1 MKLSSILPFI
11 ATALSMLLVQH
22 ATLANAAALC
32 IPGIYCPQEASP
44 SPAPACSFTEGSG
57 TPPHASSTSMSDHS
71 STYVP
76 KPSTTSDIKP
86 TTTWTPPTTSN
97 VVEPPSTTTPV
108 IPVSIPASAKSTYT
122 PTTGPAGSSSP
133 GEHHTVTTT
142 ITVSG
147 APQPTGSS
155 CSTGPVQCCDSV
167 QSASSSEASN
177 MLGLLGVALQDVN
190 VPVGLNCIPISVIG
204 AGSGGTCN
212 AQTVCCEN
220 NQFNGLVNIGC
231 SPINI
236 GL

>member
-11 ATALSMLLVQH
+11 ATALPILLMQH
-22 ATLANAAALC
+22 ATPANAAALC
-32 IPGIYCPQEASP
+32 IPSIYCPQASP
-44 SPAPACSFTEGSG
+44 SPAPACTEGG
-57 TPPHASSTSMSDHS
+57 DTPPHASSTSTSLHT

-86 TTTWTPPTTSN
+86 TTTWTPPTTTS
-97 VVEPPSTTTPV
+97 VVEPPITTTPV

-122 PTTGPAGSSSP
+122 PTAVPVGTSSA
-133 GEHHTVTTT
+133 GEHHTITTT
-142 ITVSG
+142 VTVSG
-147 APQPTGSS
+147 APQPTTGSS
-155 CSTGPVQCCDSV
+155 CSTGPVQCCNSV
-167 QSASSSEASN
+167 QSASSEDASN
-177 MLGLLGVALQDVN
+177 MLGLLGVVLQDVN

-220 NQFNGLVNIGC
+220 NQFQGLINIGC
-231 SPINI
+231 TPINI

>member
-11 ATALSMLLVQH
+11 ATALPMLLVQH
-22 ATLANAAALC
+22 VIPANAAALC
-32 IPGIYCPQEASP
+32 IPGIYCPQTSAS
-44 SPAPACSFTEGSG
+44 AALACTPTESGS
-57 TPPHASSTSMSDHS
+57 TPPHASSTSKSVHT

-76 KPSTTSDIKP
+76 KPSTTSDVKP
-86 TTTWTPPTTSN
+86 TTTWTPPTTSSA
-97 VVEPPSTTTPV
+97 VELPITTTPV

-122 PTTGPAGSSSP
+122 PTTVPAGTSSA
-133 GEHHTVTTT
+133 GEHHTITTT
-142 ITVSG
+142 VTVSG

-155 CSTGPVQCCDSV
+155 CSTGPVQCCNSV
-167 QSASSSEASN
+167 QPASSNDASN
-177 MLGLLGVALQDVN
+177 MLGLLGVALQDIN

-220 NQFNGLVNIGC
+220 NQFQGLVNIGC